1 MERTFF
7 EQLEA
12 ADNEAEVRERLA
24 AGLYNVRHAAIA
36 KEFLR
41 RREEKR
47 EAEAS
52 ARAEAR
58 EEENLKI
65 ARESVA
71 ISRKALHNSRFATRI
86 AVIAAVLS
94 VVLAIQKLVEWYAG

>member
-1 MERTFF
+1 MEQNFL
-7 EQLEA
+7 EQLET

-24 AGLYNVRHAAIA
+24 AGLYNARHAGIA

-47 EAEAS
+47 EAEART
-52 ARAEAR
+52 RAEAR

-71 ISRKALHNSRFATRI
+71 ISRTALQNSRFATRI
-86 AVIAAVLS
+86 AVIAVVLS
-94 VVLAIQKLVEWYAG
+94 VVLAVQKLVEWYAK